1 MPVTEI
7 DGRVI
12 RNARRGEL
20 TAKLQALFDEHE
32 RGAEL

>member
-12 RNARRGEL
+12 RNGRRGEI
-20 TAKLQALFDEHE
+20 TGKLQGLFDEVE
-32 RGAEL
+32 AGVGL